1 MRGRDPVGSDVAAN
15 VLICVLGAG
24 IALSVS
30 SWLAARGAC
39 SIQSCRV
46 AVDPPVGMI
55 GVLAGHSPAT
65 MADRRIT

>member
-30 SWLAARGAC
+30 SWLAA
-39 SIQSCRV
+39 
-46 AVDPPVGMI
+46 
-55 GVLAGHSPAT
+55 AGGGFSP
-65 MADRRIT
+65 RRNPSAEN